1 MKCLFFFLFRKSVSD
16 VFQNSALI
24 NKQVANQP
32 IEIHFSKGD
41 QKEKKNNVLGS
52 SFRLLF
58 LQTPPQSHFTKQI
71 PHEMAGVCLSPF
83 FCFCFF
89 LAFHFCC
96 SLTRLSQQCQKGPA
110 LPKTAAVNEIQPL
123 IRVFL
128 PRLAWVYFA
137 ILERWLLFQSA
148 LPLISQLSKAAK
160 FVLAVFSFWAFFWT
174 SVSTLPFLSCLISR
188 DKHTRTHTH
197 THAGLSR
204 IPSAAFMWI
213 KS

>member
-1 MKCLFFFLFRKSVSD
+1 MCFRILLWSTNKLPISLLKFTFPKETKKKKKKCFRKFIPTFVSSDTTSKPLYQTDSPMKWLVCVSLLFF
-16 VFQNSALI
+16 
-24 NKQVANQP
+24 
-32 IEIHFSKGD
+32 
-41 QKEKKNNVLGS
+41 
-52 SFRLLF
+52 
-58 LQTPPQSHFTKQI
+58 
-71 PHEMAGVCLSPF
+71 
-83 FCFCFF
+83 FF
-89 LAFHFCC
+89 LAFHFCF
-96 SLTRLSQQCQKGPA
+96 SLTGLSQQCQKGPA

-204 IPSAAFMWI
+204 IPSAAFMWL